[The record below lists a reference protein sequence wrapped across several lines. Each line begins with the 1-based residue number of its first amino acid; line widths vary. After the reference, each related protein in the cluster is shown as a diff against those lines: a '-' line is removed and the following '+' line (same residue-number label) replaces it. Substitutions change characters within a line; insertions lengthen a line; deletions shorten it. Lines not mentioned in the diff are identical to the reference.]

1 MQLQK
6 LFGTV
11 VPVAA
16 TQAPPADARVEETA
30 SIFVAQYELGE
41 AWQKDMVETFTAN
54 ELVAVMRSFVRTYN
68 ERHETF
74 GFFQGEDVVATCC
87 GKLGIVYRRLFQWIF
102 EVRLGLTQDIAKILE
117 CRYALTH
124 VPKAPLTHQV
134 QQINAINSAVAVMHM
149 HNGNR
154 AGLPFRGYR
163 VTSPTAIGGE
173 ANNIWAKDAYMVP
186 GITARTKNRSGK
198 EEVQKKLFPKA
209 YGKRLDLE
217 DAGKFYPALSLVRA
231 LRSAAVARLLEQQL
245 EYGAD
250 KTEAID
256 HQLQQAQNNFVF
268 VKKPVIPAYNELP
281 ATADAN
287 IKTIQTVIAD
297 FSPVLENCAYQLYK
311 GKRLKAG
318 EFDDTTQNVRITLEN
333 GNEEILPA
341 EQYAEK
347 AKFGIIPQVVD
358 VQVCV
363 QRQHFQFMLQDIS
376 FELYGVKK
384 NFNVRG

>member
-41 AWQKDMVETFTAN
+41 AWQKDMVELFTAK
-54 ELVAVMRSFVRTYN
+54 ELVTVLRSFVRLYN
-68 ERHETF
+68 ERHE
-74 GFFQGEDVVATCC
+74 GFDPFQGEDVVATCC
-87 GKLGIVYRRLFQWIF
+87 GKTGIVYRRLFQWIF

-149 HNGNR
+149 HSGNR

-173 ANNIWAKDAYMVP
+173 ENNIWSKDAYMVP

-231 LRSAAVARLLEQQL
+231 LRAAAVERLLEQQI
-245 EYGAD
+245 EYGAE
-250 KTEAID
+250 KTEAMDKQIK
-256 HQLQQAQNNFVF
+256 QARNKYRAQTPTDPKLHV
-268 VKKPVIPAYNELP
+268 PAYNEV
-281 ATADAN
+281 ASTDVTIKNVTADFA
-287 IKTIQTVIAD
+287 
-297 FSPVLENCAYQLYK
+297 PVLENCAYQLYK

-318 EFDDTTQNVRITLEN
+318 DYDESSAQVCITLEN
-333 GNEEILPA
+333 NELVTLPA
-341 EQYAEK
+341 AQFVEK

-358 VQVCV
+358 VQTRV

-384 NFNVRG
+384 NFNARG